1 MNWGK
6 SIVLVFV
13 LFAGFI
19 GTMVVR
25 MSRQTIDLVRD
36 DYYQDEMAYQQQ
48 IDRVSNAR
56 ELDPATYIQYQD
68 GSQQVKLRLPD
79 SLQRGT
85 LTLYCPADRKQDIR
99 LPLTASTQ
107 VITAISMQKRQR
119 GLWRAQLAWF
129 DGKREYYTERELILP

>member
-6 SIVLVFV
+6 AIILVFV

-25 MSRQTIDLVRD
+25 MSRQSIDLVRD

-48 IDRVSNAR
+48 IDRVANAR
-56 ELDPATYIQYQD
+56 EFDPAAYIQYQTER
-68 GSQQVKLRLPD
+68 QQVKLRLPD

-85 LTLYCPADRKQDIR
+85 LTLYCPADRKQDVR
-99 LPLTASTQ
+99 LPLTAATQ
-107 VITAISMQKRQR
+107 VITVVPMQKRQR
-119 GLWRAQLAWF
+119 GLWRAQLAWS

>member
-6 SIVLVFV
+6 AIVLVFV

-19 GTMVVR
+19 GTMVIR

-48 IDRVSNAR
+48 IDRVANAR
-56 ELDPATYIQYQD
+56 TLNPATYIQYQT

-79 SLQRGT
+79 SLQHGT

-99 LPLTASTQ
+99 LPLTSATQ
-107 VITAISMQKRQR
+107 VITLVPMQKRQR

-129 DGKREYYTERELILP
+129 DGKREYYTERELIRP